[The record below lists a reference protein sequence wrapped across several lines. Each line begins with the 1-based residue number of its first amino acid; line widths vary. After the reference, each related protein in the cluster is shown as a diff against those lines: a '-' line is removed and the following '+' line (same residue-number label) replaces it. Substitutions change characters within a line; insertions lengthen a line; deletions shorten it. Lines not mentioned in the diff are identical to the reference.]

1 MDPYS
6 GVWREVGRGDFRGSM
21 EVRVSGVENKVTV
34 VFNEY
39 IVPHIFAN
47 SYRDAAYA
55 LGYIHVY
62 YRLWQMDMQRRLTEG
77 GLSEVLGNS
86 TLKQDILI
94 SSSLPLVSPPSESHF
109 IGIHIAGLLPLWV
122 IPTHSST
129 FIASSGSLLLGSP
142 RHTRI
147 WGFSRCV
154 PRIHRS
160 C

>member
-1 MDPYS
+1 
-6 GVWREVGRGDFRGSM
+6 M
-21 EVRVSGVENKVTV
+21 EVRVSGVENKVIV

-47 SYRDAAYA
+47 SYRDAAYD
-55 LGYIHVY
+55 LGYIHAY
-62 YRLWQMDMQRRLTEG
+62 HRLWQMDMQRRLAEG

-94 SSSLPLVSPPSESHF
+94 SSPLPLVSSPSGSHF
-109 IGIHIAGLLPLWV
+109 IGIYITGFHPLWAT
-122 IPTHSST
+122 PTHSST

-142 RHTRI
+142 RHTHI

-154 PRIHRS
+154 PRIYRS